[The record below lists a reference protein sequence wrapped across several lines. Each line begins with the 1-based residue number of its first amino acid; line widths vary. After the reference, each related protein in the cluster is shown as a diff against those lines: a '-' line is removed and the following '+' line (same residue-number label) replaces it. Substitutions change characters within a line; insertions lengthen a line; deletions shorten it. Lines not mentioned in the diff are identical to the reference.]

1 MKRLV
6 VDASVVLKWYLPDEA
21 YGENALSLLHRY
33 IADDVGLIGPSL
45 LEYEV
50 VNGLVIARRRGR
62 IEEGKIL
69 AAIEGFLDLGIPFV
83 DLSTLYGTVV
93 HYCNVYHCST
103 YGASYLAL
111 AEREGV
117 MLITADERL
126 FNAVKKDLAWVK
138 WLGDSDGSA
147 VS

>member
-62 IEEGKIL
+62 IEEEQIIT
-69 AAIEGFLDLGIPFV
+69 AIEGFMDLRIPLS
-83 DLSTLYGTVV
+83 DLSQLYRTVV
-93 HYCNVYHCST
+93 HYCTVYQCSA
-103 YGASYLAL
+103 YDASYLAL
-111 AEREGV
+111 AEKERV
-117 MLITADERL
+117 FLITADERL
-126 FNAVKKDLAWVK
+126 YNAVKKDFDWVK
-138 WLGDSDGSA
+138 WLGDPVGLA

>member
-1 MKRLV
+1 
-6 VDASVVLKWYLPDEA
+6 VVLKWYLPAEA
-21 YGENALSLLHRY
+21 YGEIALTLLHRY

-45 LEYEV
+45 LEYEI
-50 VNGLVIARRRGR
+50 VNGLVIARKRGR
-62 IEEGKIL
+62 IEEEKIL
-69 AAIEGFLDLGIPFV
+69 AAIEGFSDLGIPLL

-93 HYCNVYHCST
+93 HYCNVYHCSA
-103 YGASYLAL
+103 YDASYLAL

-126 FNAVKKDLAWVK
+126 YNVVKKDLGWVK